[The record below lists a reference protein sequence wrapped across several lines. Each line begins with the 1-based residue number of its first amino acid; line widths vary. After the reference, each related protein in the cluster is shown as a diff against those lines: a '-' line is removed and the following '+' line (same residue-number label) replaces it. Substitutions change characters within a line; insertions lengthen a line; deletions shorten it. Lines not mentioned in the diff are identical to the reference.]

1 MQGAFT
7 LLTDFSRYIGA
18 MMKEKIREN
27 IENELNT
34 KLTDEQ
40 FEEAYEMAA
49 MKQQF
54 IFAREHRN
62 VIMSIWY
69 LEMLV
74 LEYVR
79 NLAFSHYT
87 MDLCEVCGNKKEHL
101 SNTTSTHKTTS
112 YCSTASL

>member
-1 MQGAFT
+1 
-7 LLTDFSRYIGA
+7 
-18 MMKEKIREN
+18 
-27 IENELNT
+27 
-34 KLTDEQ
+34 
-40 FEEAYEMAA
+40 MAA

-54 IFAREHRN
+54 VFAREHRN

-87 MDLCEVCGNKKEHL
+87 MDLCEVCGNKRALIKHDKHSQNHFIL
-101 SNTTSTHKTTS
+101 
-112 YCSTASL
+112 

>member
-1 MQGAFT
+1 
-7 LLTDFSRYIGA
+7 
-18 MMKEKIREN
+18 MKEKIREN

-54 IFAREHRN
+54 VFAREHRN

-87 MDLCEVCGNKKEHL
+87 MDLCEVCGNKK
-101 SNTTSTHKTTS
+101 STYQTRQALTKPLHIVVQLHFKINRK
-112 YCSTASL
+112 L

>member
-1 MQGAFT
+1 M
-7 LLTDFSRYIGA
+7 
-18 MMKEKIREN
+18 
-27 IENELNT
+27 
-34 KLTDEQ
+34 
-40 FEEAYEMAA
+40 
-49 MKQQF
+49 
-54 IFAREHRN
+54 
-62 VIMSIWY
+62 
-69 LEMLV
+69 EMLV

>member
-1 MQGAFT
+1 
-7 LLTDFSRYIGA
+7 
-18 MMKEKIREN
+18 MKEKIREN

-40 FEEAYEMAA
+40 FEEAYEMYAEIVKAGEMAA

>member
-1 MQGAFT
+1 
-7 LLTDFSRYIGA
+7 
-18 MMKEKIREN
+18 MKEKIRKN

-101 SNTTSTHKTTS
+101 SNTTSTHKTTL